1 LADLCVVC
9 GCGACRE
16 LIWGAKGLA
25 FLTIVKAGFFFTG
38 RLGSGLVIGRNDDGT
53 WSAPS
58 AIGCTGVGWGFQL
71 GGEVSLSLRIRIEV
85 SRGEDNM
92 HTEKLSDS

>member
-1 LADLCVVC
+1 MVV
-9 GCGACRE
+9 AVVRE

-25 FLTIVKAGFFFTG
+25 FLTIIKAGFFFTG
-38 RLGSGLVIGRNDDGT
+38 RLGSGLVIGRLDDGS

-71 GGEVSLSLRIRIEV
+71 GGEVRHPLLLMMTT
-85 SRGEDNM
+85 SRG
-92 HTEKLSDS
+92 LWY